1 MKFGQ
6 QSAVT
11 TVSVE
16 LFRLPRPHSTSK
28 RRLPH
33 NIHNTCKRKI
43 YKIPDK
49 YSFFMFLRM
58 EGGSEEVG
66 ERSYSEDELAN
77 SVTLAIGEHF
87 DPSTEESGE
96 RGVSTENVEDTKCE
110 TEEEQQS
117 LVSSSEVGISFNQ
130 GIFQTKKD
138 PLRKDIYSDR
148 SRCRLFLPPTREALH
163 QARRNLQVGTVIED
177 VDKNPFA
184 DKFKPPCILTINSID
199 QDIDINIA
207 IGHQRP

>member
-1 MKFGQ
+1 
-6 QSAVT
+6 
-11 TVSVE
+11 
-16 LFRLPRPHSTSK
+16 
-28 RRLPH
+28 
-33 NIHNTCKRKI
+33 
-43 YKIPDK
+43 
-49 YSFFMFLRM
+49 MFLRM
-58 EGGSEEVG
+58 DGGSEEAG
-66 ERSYSEDELAN
+66 KRSYSEDELAN

-110 TEEEQQS
+110 TEE
-117 LVSSSEVGISFNQ
+117 EVGISFNQ

-163 QARRNLQVGTVIED
+163 QARRNLQVVTIIYD
-177 VDKNPFA
+177 FDKNPFA

-207 IGHQRP
+207 IGHR

>member
-1 MKFGQ
+1 MKGKSVKFGQ

-33 NIHNTCKRKI
+33 NIHNTCKRNFRKI
-43 YKIPDK
+43 LDK
-49 YSFFMFLRM
+49 YSFFMFLKM

-66 ERSYSEDELAN
+66 ERSIYSEDELTN

-96 RGVSTENVEDTKCE
+96 REVSTENVEDTKCE

-163 QARRNLQVGTVIED
+163 QALRNLQVVTIIEE

-184 DKFKPPCILTINSID
+184 
-199 QDIDINIA
+199 
-207 IGHQRP
+207 